1 MSQIDKTPFI
11 VFLWNSV
18 TNVERSKAR
27 LQIRV
32 PVLVVGVENA
42 VPVIIFIM
50 DVQDS
55 VIVVILIVNVVP
67 AQTFPQCTAASHN
80 TIPQCTALSQN
91 PIKALKEAL
100 RRSHSDRRRL
110 LLGPYPC

>member
-1 MSQIDKTPFI
+1 M
-11 VFLWNSV
+11 

-42 VPVIIFIM
+42 VPVIIFVM

-55 VIVVILIVNVVP
+55 IIVIILIVNVVP
-67 AQTFPQCTAASHN
+67 AQTFPQCTAVSH
-80 TIPQCTALSQN
+80 IPTVHCSITQYYSLVHCSITQ
-91 PIKALKEAL
+91 
-100 RRSHSDRRRL
+100 SH
-110 LLGPYPC
+110 

>member
-18 TNVERSKAR
+18 TNVERSEAR
-27 LQIRV
+27 LQISV

-42 VPVIIFIM
+42 VPVIIFVM
-50 DVQDS
+50 DVQNT

-67 AQTFPQCTAASHN
+67 AQTIS
-80 TIPQCTALSQN
+80 QCTALSQN
-91 PIKALKEAL
+91 PIKALNEAL
-100 RRSHSDRRRL
+100 RRCHSDRKRPFLVAKRAFKHSN
-110 LLGPYPC
+110 

>member
-1 MSQIDKTPFI
+1 M
-11 VFLWNSV
+11 
-18 TNVERSKAR
+18 TNVERSEAR

-42 VPVIIFIM
+42 VPVIIFVM
-50 DVQDS
+50 DVQNS

-67 AQTFPQCTAASHN
+67 AKTFPQCTAASHN

-91 PIKALKEAL
+91 PIKALNEAL
-100 RRSHSDRRRL
+100 RRCHSDRKRPFLVAKRAFKHSN
-110 LLGPYPC
+110 